1 MNVLDSK
8 NDIEKRYRSPIK
20 GKVSDIACELYAIKD
35 FLNSPRFSLVILMM
49 EAEQYMKNTAKCSRA
64 RPKYKKYELIP
75 VNLLSA
81 TVFSNVEDIKSIIPD
96 SLEGDFTV
104 KQFSAASKIRGMD
117 AYSAVHTFCDLGLLE
132 TAGKSGRSNLYRKTY

>member
-1 MNVLDSK
+1 
-8 NDIEKRYRSPIK
+8 
-20 GKVSDIACELYAIKD
+20 
-35 FLNSPRFSLVILMM
+35 
-49 EAEQYMKNTAKCSRA
+49 MKNTAKSSRA

-81 TVFSNVEDIKSIIPD
+81 TVFSSVEDIKPLIPE

-117 AYSAVHTFCDLGLLE
+117 AYSAVHAFCDLGLLE
-132 TAGKSGRSNLYRKTY
+132 SSGKSGRANLYRKKY